1 MNNKFGIEQ
10 ISTDQFVLKR
20 QNRHSTEYLTNELD
34 VIVLDFVGAN
44 TNVVYNSL
52 NVARQVL
59 QTYNSKQL
67 LNEVKADVGVDK
79 GLSIKSIKFKYK
91 VAEDGCEST
100 VGVDSKAWEY
110 LKSNSKDAVYTINT
124 SGLEEV
130 VGVTNEG

>member
-10 ISTDQFVLKR
+10 ISTDQFVLRR
-20 QNRHSTEYLTNELD
+20 QNKHHTEYLTNELD
-34 VIVLDFVGAN
+34 VVVLDFVGAN

-67 LNEVKADVGVDK
+67 LNEVKGDVGVDK

-91 VAEDGCEST
+91 VAEDGSEST
-100 VGVDSKAWEY
+100 VEVD
-110 LKSNSKDAVYTINT
+110 
-124 SGLEEV
+124 
-130 VGVTNEG
+130 NEG

>member
-10 ISTDQFVLKR
+10 ISTDQFVLRR

-34 VIVLDFVGAN
+34 VVVLDFVGSN

-59 QTYNSKQL
+59 QIYNSKQL
-67 LNEVKADVGVDK
+67 LKEVVGKDK

-91 VAEDGCEST
+91 VAEDGSEST
-100 VGVDSKAWEY
+100 VGVD
-110 LKSNSKDAVYTINT
+110 
-124 SGLEEV
+124 
-130 VGVTNEG
+130 NES